1 LNFLFFR
8 FNLDITHSESGVFSF
23 KTKAMYFTKAQ
34 MRGLWFI
41 IFSLGASVLYHYVNV
56 LLFNNSQYDFR
67 EFEKSFYKRRDS
79 IQALKSFDTTT
90 TLKIS
95 KEIDEKREFILANEF
110 PININHASSLELQ
123 KLPRIGPKMAARII
137 LFREKNGPFKS
148 KDEIMRVKGIGNKTF
163 ERLKE
168 LIIVQ

>member
-1 LNFLFFR
+1 
-8 FNLDITHSESGVFSF
+8 
-23 KTKAMYFTKAQ
+23 MYFTKAQ

-56 LLFNNSQYDFR
+56 LFFCNPQYDFG

-79 IQALKSFDTTT
+79 IRALNSFDTTT
-90 TLKIS
+90 TLKTS
-95 KEIDEKREFILANEF
+95 KEIDKKREFILTNGF
-110 PININHASSLELQ
+110 PININHANSLELQ

-137 LFREKNGPFKS
+137 LFREKNGPFHS
-148 KDEIMRVKGIGNKTF
+148 KEEIMRVKGIGNKTF

-168 LIIVQ
+168 FIIVQ